1 MARNLNSTI
10 KFSSNDRVFISA
22 SGYSSEELAVI
33 RRFANALRDFPFLVM
48 DTSLVEFAMVLVRLR
63 VRRASQLTAP
73 E

>member
-1 MARNLNSTI
+1 M
-10 KFSSNDRVFISA
+10 NDDVFISA
-22 SGYSSEELAVI
+22 SGYSSEELAAI
-33 RRFANALRDFPFLVM
+33 RRFARALRDFPFLVM

>member
-1 MARNLNSTI
+1 MI
-10 KFSSNDRVFISA
+10 KFSFSA
-22 SGYSSEELAVI
+22 SGYSPEELAAI
-33 RRFANALRDFPFLVM
+33 QRFSSALRDFPFLVT